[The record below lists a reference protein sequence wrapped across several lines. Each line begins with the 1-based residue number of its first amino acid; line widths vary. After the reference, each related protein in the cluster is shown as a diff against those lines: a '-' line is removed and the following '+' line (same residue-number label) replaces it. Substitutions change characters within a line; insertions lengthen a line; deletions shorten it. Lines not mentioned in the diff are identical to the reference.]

1 MAVPTVTAPGA
12 KVTPATPCSRNH
24 PARRH
29 SLATTPRP
37 PREVRIVGHQHA
49 ACKRGGAASSFS
61 PFTISVIWR
70 SWPSVS
76 PWRRQMA
83 ECDRSIGRGAFAQGG
98 EDGNCGQLARLPRQ
112 QVALEDV
119 AEQVFV
125 QVPINDGGQRRHSPS
140 WAHRQGR
147 RSAFRAAP
155 RRGCACRGCRRRAC
169 ASRPTVSA
177 MPRALRSSS
186 TCMRGLQTTQAA
198 GKAAVGIGVHHHFL
212 GLVHSHPAVQPAGKG
227 GPEVLQGACG
237 GGGGDGYDALL
248 AEAQRVGQRG
258 PQGGRTGRIT

>member
-1 MAVPTVTAPGA
+1 MLFIHCFSERGRTRRCTGIPERDGSHIIIESSPHLPGA
-12 KVTPATPCSRNH
+12 TIVSACLSPDSSPGRRCTAGAALPHGCANCYGTRGRKSRL
-24 PARRH
+24 PPRAVETILRAGIA
-29 SLATTPRP
+29 LQPRP
-37 PREVRIVGHQHA
+37 APREVRIVGHQHA
-49 ACKRGGAASSFS
+49 ACKGGAASSFS

-98 EDGNCGQLARLPRQ
+98 EDGNCGQLALLPRQ

-155 RRGCACRGCRRRAC
+155 RRGCACRGCRRRGD

-186 TCMRGLQTTQAA
+186 TCMGGGLQTTQAA
-198 GKAAVGIGVHHHFL
+198 GK
-212 GLVHSHPAVQPAGKG
+212 
-227 GPEVLQGACG
+227 
-237 GGGGDGYDALL
+237 
-248 AEAQRVGQRG
+248 
-258 PQGGRTGRIT
+258 PQ

>member
-1 MAVPTVTAPGA
+1 
-12 KVTPATPCSRNH
+12 
-24 PARRH
+24 
-29 SLATTPRP
+29 
-37 PREVRIVGHQHA
+37 
-49 ACKRGGAASSFS
+49 
-61 PFTISVIWR
+61 
-70 SWPSVS
+70 
-76 PWRRQMA
+76 MA

-98 EDGNCGQLARLPRQ
+98 EDGNCGQLALLPRQ

-125 QVPINDGGQRRHSPS
+125 QVPINDGGKGGIARL
-140 WAHRQGR
+140 GR
-147 RSAFRAAP
+147 IGRGAAQLFEQLRA
-155 RRGCACRGCRRRAC
+155 RMCLSRLSQTGD

-186 TCMRGLQTTQAA
+186 TCMRGSANHA
-198 GKAAVGIGVHHHFL
+198 SCGKAAVGIGVRHHFL
-212 GLVHSHPAVQPAGKG
+212 GLVHSHPPVQPAGKG

-258 PQGGRTGRIT
+258 PQGGAQGG